1 MITLNKVSHSY
12 NINVF
17 KYDET
22 YIIHFQCIGL
32 EKVWGRIFGPK
43 FLKPWNSVESIC
55 ILLKGSCLFS
65 LILEACV
72 ISEETMRKHHIQLRW
87 KHDKKIYSKTEDTIE
102 FMCQYGYRQ
111 LTPKHTFRATCREG
125 KVVYPRCG

>member
-1 MITLNKVSHSY
+1 MVRLNKVSHSY
-12 NINVF
+12 IINFLNMMKPTLYIFSVLIGKCLRKIF
-17 KYDET
+17 AKVLETLKFCWKYLHIT
-22 YIIHFQCIGL
+22 HSL
-32 EKVWGRIFGPK
+32 
-43 FLKPWNSVESIC
+43 
-55 ILLKGSCLFS
+55 CLFS
-65 LILEACV
+65 LILEACT